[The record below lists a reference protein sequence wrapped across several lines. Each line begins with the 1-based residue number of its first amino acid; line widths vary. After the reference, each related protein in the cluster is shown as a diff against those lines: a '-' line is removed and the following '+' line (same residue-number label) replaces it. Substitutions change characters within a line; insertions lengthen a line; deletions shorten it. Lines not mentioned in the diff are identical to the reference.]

1 MNKKYRTL
9 VKKYPFVNFCK
20 KLYRIG
26 FFVAA
31 SVDLTF
37 LTFFPLDVEL
47 KILSSSDP
55 PSGTSSERGQLLNVC
70 PDLLHDLTIV
80 HTIDIKQK

>member
-1 MNKKYRTL
+1 MNKKWNSI
-9 VKKYPFVNFCK
+9 KKYQYVNSDK

-31 SVDLTF
+31 SVGLTF

-55 PSGTSSERGQLLNVC
+55 PSGTSSERGQRLNVC
-70 PDLLHDLTIV
+70 PDLLRDLTTV
-80 HTIDIKQK
+80 HTTDIK